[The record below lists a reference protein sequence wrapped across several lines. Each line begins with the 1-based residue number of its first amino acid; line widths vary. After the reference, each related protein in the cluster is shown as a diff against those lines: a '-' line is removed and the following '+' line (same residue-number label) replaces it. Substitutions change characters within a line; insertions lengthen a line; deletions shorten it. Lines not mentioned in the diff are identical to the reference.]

1 MWGASRARGIHE
13 AMRAPGKAEIGRT
26 PTPATLRQSALTK
39 VLAKTKQQGQGVKA
53 KGTCA
58 KSPTHAVTQSAVAEN
73 FDYDWCVGRKT
84 VKPRFI
90 GLPFFVTFVLSEASG
105 PRSEGRLASELFFIF
120 ANPLFA
126 RCRSLGCF
134 GTTHFG
140 TQPSWRRK
148 GGWNGRWNGRW
159 NCNAVAA
166 RSGARI
172 GAKIGIGIAP
182 KSAPRIRSR
191 IGRWKCAEIG
201 AGIAPKSAPELRRIR
216 PPHRANW
223 AVVDRLAQCGFWS
236 I

>member
-140 TQPSWRRK
+140 TQPSWRKR
-148 GGWNGRWNGRW
+148 
-159 NCNAVAA
+159 AA
-166 RSGARI
+166 GMAAGMAAETAPASPPEA
-172 GAKIGIGIAP
+172 APESAP
-182 KSAPRIRSR
+182 KSALELRRNR
-191 IGRWKCAEIG
+191 RAES
-201 AGIAPKSAPELRRIR
+201 APASVARRAPKLAPELRRIR
-216 PPHRANW
+216 PRIGPVGLSWTALRNM
-223 AVVDRLAQCGFWS
+223 DFGQFK
-236 I
+236 